1 MLPYE
6 SAAAAK
12 RESPNDHMAD
22 LIKQQMGGQKYLQG
36 QLTEISMP
44 IINRIAEFHREMTE
58 WRHDLH
64 AHPELALQETR
75 TSGVVQ
81 AKLKAFGV
89 DEIITG
95 MARTGVV
102 GVIRGHGA
110 SDRAIGLRADMDA
123 LPILE
128 ETGLPYAS
136 QNPGVMHACGHDG
149 HTTMLLGAAKYL
161 AETRNFDG
169 TVYVIFQPAEENLAG
184 GEIMV
189 KEGLFERCPMEHGV
203 RHAQLAA
210 DAGGHFRLARR
221 PDHGGGGQHRDH
233 HHRQGHPRRAC
244 RTSASIRSWS
254 PARSSPRC
262 RRIVSRTIEPIEGG
276 VVTIGHINGGHT
288 YNVIPETVRMLGTA
302 RWFAPARRRSAGA
315 GVRRLATGIAESFGA
330 KAEVVFD
337 RAYPATVND
346 PDATAL
352 TRRAAAAVA
361 GRGTREADAEADHG
375 RRGFRLHAERQA
387 GQLHHAGRRPRQGR
401 RDGPPP
407 ALRLQRR
414 DPADR
419 RIVLGD
425 AGRAAAAARGMTI
438 QRSFA
443 SRRS

>member
-1 MLPYE
+1 
-6 SAAAAK
+6 
-12 RESPNDHMAD
+12 
-22 LIKQQMGGQKYLQG
+22 
-36 QLTEISMP
+36 MP

-58 WRHDLH
+58 WRQDLH

-81 AKLKAFGV
+81 AKLKEFGV

-102 GVIRGHGA
+102 GVIRGQGA

-128 ETGLPYAS
+128 ETGAPYAS
-136 QNPGVMHACGHDG
+136 QNQGVMHACGHDG

-189 KEGLFERCPMEHGV
+189 KEGLFERCPMEMVFGMHNWPQMPAGTFAWRNGPVMAAVANIEITITGKGTHG
-203 RHAQLAA
+203 AQP
-210 DAGGHFRLARR
+210 HFGID
-221 PDHGGGGQHRDH
+221 PIVV
-233 HHRQGHPRRAC
+233 
-244 RTSASIRSWS
+244 ASH
-254 PARSSPRC
+254 
-262 RRIVSRTIEPIEGG
+262 IVTALQTIVARTIEPVEGG

-302 RWFAPARRRSAGA
+302 RWFDARVGDQLED

-330 KAEVVFD
+330 KADVVFS

-346 PDATAL
+346 ADATTLA
-352 TRRAAAAVA
+352 RRAAATVA
-361 GRGTREADAEADHG
+361 GEARVMHMQKPTMGGEDFSFMLNAKQGSYIMLGGGRGKDDAMVHHPRYDFNDEILPVGASYWVT
-375 RRGFRLHAERQA
+375 LAE
-387 GQLHHAGRRPRQGR
+387 QLLPRKE
-401 RDGPPP
+401 
-407 ALRLQRR
+407 
-414 DPADR
+414 
-419 RIVLGD
+419 
-425 AGRAAAAARGMTI
+425 
-438 QRSFA
+438 
-443 SRRS
+443 